1 MKISQS
7 AIQLDY
13 HQKKETSLAQLTNQN
28 VRILDNNSGEA
39 GSTATRRADIKQT
52 QQQTLSDSISSH
64 SQSLITD
71 SKSGETSYFES
82 AEFLEAV
89 SSVFLKENM
98 MVITVQT
105 LNGTRVRATQ
115 MIEATSVTQ
124 FESDTHIQANAMGIV
139 TTEDGREIDFL
150 LELNYDR
157 NIKTT
162 QESTF
167 TGERNLIDPL
177 VINLNGGAPSLSSG
191 YFEFDLDSDG
201 TKETLNQTSHGT
213 GFLALDKNGNGEID
227 NGQELFGPNS
237 NSGFGEIAQ
246 YDDDDNGWIDEN
258 DAVFS
263 QLSFMD
269 FDENGEQRTRSLSE
283 VGLGALYL
291 GSEEMDLDLFDSDGN
306 FQANIAKNGV
316 ALKENGQ
323 AVSLQE
329 IHYADQAVGGGEAT
343 MEKADNIN
351 LTANS
356 GVFGSQAI
364 NLDGSNSIGITLTSV
379 RIESALTQ
387 FQFDNQTL
395 NGRNADTQVTITRAE
410 QDNFIV
416 QNGIRNRSDFSL
428 GPTIGSNRFTIGAN
442 ANASMALQQNTQS
455 SEQLNSQFSSNNN
468 GSQSNVS
475 FSRREEIQSI
485 FQARF
490 ESGFTITNTNAG
502 GNDTQ
507 SSQPEFKVPTL
518 SQSIFLQDERQQ
530 YENQYKGGSKL
541 DQLKQLVSDLKDMRE
556 QQKESQDKISI
567 YDQVGRF

>member
-13 HQKKETSLAQLTNQN
+13 QHKKDTSLAQLTNQN
-28 VRILDNNSGEA
+28 VRILDNNPTEEGASTSRA
-39 GSTATRRADIKQT
+39 GIKQT
-52 QQQTLSDSISSH
+52 QQQTLSDSINSH
-64 SQSLITD
+64 SQSLVTN
-71 SKSGETSYFES
+71 KNSGETSYFES

-89 SSVFLKENM
+89 SSVFLEEDM
-98 MVITVQT
+98 TVSNVQS
-105 LNGTRVRATQ
+105 LNGNRVLATQ
-115 MIEATSVTQ
+115 QVEVTSVTQ
-124 FESDTHIQANAMGIV
+124 FESDTQIQANAMGIV

-150 LELNYDR
+150 LEFNYDR

-162 QESTF
+162 QMSTF

-177 VINLNGGAPSLSSG
+177 VINLNGGAPSLSSS

-201 TKETLNQTSHGT
+201 SAETLNQTAHGT
-213 GFLALDKNGNGEID
+213 GFLALDKNGNGKID

-237 NSGFGEIAQ
+237 NSGFGELAQ

-258 DAVFS
+258 DAIFA
-263 QLSFMD
+263 QLSYMD

-329 IHYADQAVGGGEAT
+329 IHYADQAVGGGDAT
-343 MEKADNIN
+343 MEEADNIN
-351 LTANS
+351 LTANT
-356 GVFGSQAI
+356 GVLGDQAI
-364 NLDGSNSIGITLTSV
+364 NLDGSNSIGITLTPV

-387 FQFDNQTL
+387 FQFDDAII
-395 NGRNADTQVTITRAE
+395 NGRNADTQVTITRSDM
-410 QDNFIV
+410 DNFIV
-416 QNGIRNRSDFSL
+416 QNGVRNRSDFSL
-428 GPTIGSNRFTIGAN
+428 GGSARSSFTIGAN
-442 ANASMALQQNTQS
+442 TSASS
-455 SEQLNSQFSSNNN
+455 SSQMSAQFSSNNN
-468 GSQSNVS
+468 GAQSSVNCE
-475 FSRREEIQSI
+475 RREEIQSL

-507 SSQPEFKVPTL
+507 SSQPEFKAPTL
-518 SQSIFLQDERQQ
+518 SQSIFWQDERQQ
-530 YENQYKGGSKL
+530 YQNKYEGGSKL

-567 YDQVGRF
+567 YGQVGRF